1 MVKQHL
7 LYQSGF
13 SQRNRTHR
21 TDICII
27 YYKELANRIWGL
39 AKPVQNHRTVS
50 QEGEIM
56 SSTDL
61 YKNRQIFFF
70 FPLSPRETSNLL
82 LRPSHRFGEVCPD
95 YLREYFFTLCQLIMG
110 FKYICKM
117 PPQQHLDKC
126 LSNWGLYPSRVAT
139 SIKPSHL

>member
-70 FPLSPRETSNLL
+70 PSLSQGNFKPAFIGLPTDSV
-82 LRPSHRFGEVCPD
+82 RFAQI
-95 YLREYFFTLCQLIMG
+95 T
-110 FKYICKM
+110 
-117 PPQQHLDKC
+117 
-126 LSNWGLYPSRVAT
+126 
-139 SIKPSHL
+139 